1 MLALTNCDVIPRAL
15 LKFGGDF
22 KTGGIEKIA
31 TAICAELLARLSWQN
46 NYLPGNIAGGSAGL
60 REFSLALREHKTRLI
75 EFGRFAA
82 ADRKRRG
89 QGKPETFNFLGFTF
103 IRRKTRAG
111 RFLVMRE
118 SRTDRMRAKLKEIK
132 GTPRRWKMHEP
143 LPEQGQWLAQILT
156 GWFAYHAAPTN
167 FRALQLFRDQATQLW
182 RRALSRRGQ
191 RAVATWDRM
200 RKIANELDCQ
210 SPQSFTHG
218 QRTASPS
225 NTRGRSRMRE
235 FREYGSARGRSEMGV
250 PTANVFIFDPQA
262 SARHRSVKFET

>member
-1 MLALTNCDVIPRAL
+1 MLALTNCDVISRAL

-82 ADRKRRG
+82 ADQKRRG

-111 RFLVMRE
+111 RFLVMRGVANRPHE
-118 SRTDRMRAKLKEIK
+118 GQAEGNQRNAEALEDART
-132 GTPRRWKMHEP
+132 TPRARTVVGANP
-143 LPEQGQWLAQILT
+143 DRLVRRPC
-156 GWFAYHAAPTN
+156 
-167 FRALQLFRDQATQLW
+167 RADK
-182 RRALSRRGQ
+182 LSRAPAISRPSDP
-191 RAVATWDRM
+191 ALATGAFPPR
-200 RKIANELDCQ
+200 
-210 SPQSFTHG
+210 ST
-218 QRTASPS
+218 
-225 NTRGRSRMRE
+225 GRRDMGPDAENRE
-235 FREYGSARGRSEMGV
+235 
-250 PTANVFIFDPQA
+250 
-262 SARHRSVKFET
+262 